1 MPRTFY
7 TIDDLAK
14 FCMENNFTNFS
25 AKEHNNKPLIIQ
37 SFETFEA
44 AESVND
50 GLLPVKLMACH
61 VGLNR
66 NKSSISED
74 TMRRRMGSFKG
85 RPILANIIK
94 TETGEYEFHSHDM
107 TINEDNEV
115 EYIERPVGVI
125 SEVEEPY
132 LEYNKEEDKTYLH
145 VSGNIFTDYSRAADI
160 LERRRTCKCS
170 VEIAVNEMSWNA
182 DENYL
187 SIDDFIFMGVTI
199 LGYEQ
204 DGVTEIQEG
213 MKGSKITIDNF
224 SAKQNSMFNE
234 NYSNQ
239 IIDLLSNINNKL
251 DNLSYTKLNEKGVE
265 KEMNHFEELL
275 TKYGVTAEQCEFDYE
290 NMTDEE
296 LDAKFA
302 ELFDDGEGEGEASTE
317 GAESTEGEAETETET
332 EGEEETVEETEETE
346 SEAVVPTSD
355 EESEEEVSDDSI
367 PAGKKKEYEL
377 TFRLSHDDIKYGLY
391 NLLDAMG
398 CMCYIFEVYD
408 DMFIYQSW
416 EDGRCYKHT
425 YSKDG
430 DNLALEGDPV
440 EVFSTWVTKEEKDA
454 LETLKADYAVLKE
467 FKENIEAAELKAEKD
482 AVFASPE
489 YADIC
494 ETEEFKALVADAD
507 KYSVEEVKVKA
518 DLLFAAHVK
527 AVGNFAVKKPAAKSN
542 SIGVNLKAKPSKKAQ
557 AFGGLFDE

>member
-7 TIDDLAK
+7 TIDDLVK
-14 FCMENNFTNFS
+14 FCMENNFTKFS
-25 AKEHNNKPLIIQ
+25 AKEHDNRPLIIQ
-37 SFETFEA
+37 SFENFAVEEDA
-44 AESVND
+44 ND

-61 VGLNR
+61 IGLNR
-66 NKSSISED
+66 NKSAISED
-74 TMRRRMGSFKG
+74 NMKRRMSTFKG
-85 RPILANIIK
+85 RPILAHIIK
-94 TETGEYEFHSHDM
+94 TDTGEYEFHSHDM

-115 EYIERPVGVI
+115 EYIEQPVGVI
-125 SEVEEPY
+125 SQLEEPY
-132 LEYNKEEDKTYLH
+132 LEYNKDEDKTFLH
-145 VSGNIFTDYSRAADI
+145 VSGHIFTDYSRAAEI

-187 SIDDFIFMGVTI
+187 SIDDFTFMGVTI

-239 IIDLLSNINNKL
+239 IIDLLSNINQKL

-302 ELFDDGEGEGEASTE
+302 ELFDEGSEGEGEGEPAAE
-317 GAESTEGEAETETET
+317 GEESTESEVETADETEEEAEEEVV
-332 EGEEETVEETEETE
+332 EEEIEVVSEDEEETTEDGT
-346 SEAVVPTSD
+346 
-355 EESEEEVSDDSI
+355 
-367 PAGKKKEYEL
+367 PAKKKQVHEL
-377 TFRLSHDDIKYGLY
+377 IFEISHDDIRVGLY
-391 NLLDAMG
+391 NLLSARS
-398 CMCYIFEVYD
+398 D
-408 DMFIYQSW
+408 DPYYYNWIITVFDSKFYY
-416 EDGRCYKHT
+416 EDCIEGKFFCQK
-425 YSKDG
+425 YSRSG

-440 EVFSTWVTKEEKDA
+440 EIFSEWVTKEEKEA
-454 LETLKADYAVLKE
+454 LEKMKADYAVLKE
-467 FKENIEAAELKAEKD
+467 FKENVEATELKAEKD

-489 YADIC
+489 YAEIC
-494 ETEEFKALVADAD
+494 ESEEFKALVADAE
-507 KYSVEEVKVKA
+507 KYSVEEIKVKA

-527 AVGNFAVKKPAAKSN
+527 TVGNFAAAKPAKKS
-542 SIGVNLKAKPSKKAQ
+542 SIGINLKSKPNKKAQ
-557 AFGGLFDE
+557 AFGGLFNE

>member
-7 TIDDLAK
+7 TIDDLVK

-25 AKEHNNKPLIIQ
+25 AKEHNNKPLILQ
-37 SFETFEA
+37 SFESFEV
-44 AESVND
+44 AEDAND

-66 NKSSISED
+66 NKSAISED
-74 TMRRRMGSFKG
+74 NMRRRMSTFKG
-85 RPILANIIK
+85 RPILAHIIK
-94 TETGEYEFHSHDM
+94 TDTGEYEFHSHDM
-107 TINEDNEV
+107 TINEDNEI
-115 EYIERPVGVI
+115 EYIEQPVGVI
-125 SEVEEPY
+125 SQLEEPY
-132 LEYNKEEDKTYLH
+132 LEYNKDEDKTFLN
-145 VSGNIFTDYSRAADI
+145 VSGHIFTDYSRAAEI

-187 SIDDFIFMGVTI
+187 SIDDFTFMGVTI

-239 IIDLLSNINNKL
+239 IIDLLSNINAKL

-275 TKYGVTAEQCEFDYE
+275 TKYGVTVEQCEFDYE
-290 NMTDEE
+290 SMTDEE

-302 ELFDDGEGEGEASTE
+302 ELFDEGSEGEGESAP
-317 GAESTEGEAETETET
+317 
-332 EGEEETVEETEETE
+332 EGEESAEGEIETIDEIEEPEVEVVDEEPTEEPE
-346 SEAVVPTSD
+346 V
-355 EESEEEVSDDSI
+355 EEEVINDDI
-367 PAGKKKEYEL
+367 PGKKKEEYEL
-377 TFRLSHDDIKYGLY
+377 TFKLSHDDIRYGLY
-391 NLLDAMG
+391 NLMEATG
-398 CMCYIFEVYD
+398 CWCYIFEVYD

-416 EDGRCYKHT
+416 EDGKCYKYT

-430 DNLALEGDPV
+430 DNLALEGDPI
-440 EVFSTWVTKEEKDA
+440 EVFSTWVTKEEKEA
-454 LETLKADYAVLKE
+454 LEKLKADYAMLKE
-467 FKENIEAAELKAEKD
+467 FKENIEATELKAEKD

-489 YADIC
+489 YADIRD
-494 ETEEFKALVADAD
+494 TEEFKALETDAE
-507 KYSVEEVKVKA
+507 KYSVEEIKVKA

-527 AVGNFAVKKPAAKSN
+527 TVGSFAAAKPAKKSN
-542 SIGVNLKAKPSKKAQ
+542 SIGVNLKSKPNKKAQ

>member
-7 TIDDLAK
+7 TIDDLVK

-25 AKEHNNKPLIIQ
+25 AKEHNNKPLILQ
-37 SFETFEA
+37 SFENFEV
-44 AESVND
+44 AEDAND

-66 NKSSISED
+66 NKSAISED
-74 TMRRRMGSFKG
+74 NMRRRMSTFKG
-85 RPILANIIK
+85 RPILAHIIK
-94 TETGEYEFHSHDM
+94 TDTGEYEFHSHDM
-107 TINEDNEV
+107 TINEDNEI
-115 EYIERPVGVI
+115 EYIEQPVGVI
-125 SEVEEPY
+125 SQLEEPY
-132 LEYNKEEDKTYLH
+132 LEYNKDEDKTFLN
-145 VSGNIFTDYSRAADI
+145 VSGHIFTDYSRAAEI

-187 SIDDFIFMGVTI
+187 SIDDFTFMGVTI

-239 IIDLLSNINNKL
+239 IIDLLSNINAKL

-290 NMTDEE
+290 SMTDEE

-302 ELFDDGEGEGEASTE
+302 ELFDEGSEGEGESAP
-317 GAESTEGEAETETET
+317 
-332 EGEEETVEETEETE
+332 EGEESAEGEIETIDETEEPE
-346 SEAVVPTSD
+346 VEVVD
-355 EESEEEVSDDSI
+355 EEPTEEPEVEEEVIDDDI
-367 PAGKKKEYEL
+367 PGKKKEEYEL
-377 TFRLSHDDIKYGLY
+377 TFKLSHDDIRYGLY
-391 NLLDAMG
+391 NLMEATG
-398 CMCYIFEVYD
+398 CWCYIFEVYD
-408 DMFIYQSW
+408 DMFIYQNW
-416 EDGRCYKHT
+416 EDGKCYKYT

-430 DNLALEGDPV
+430 DNLALEGDPI
-440 EVFSTWVTKEEKDA
+440 EVFSTWVTKEEKEA
-454 LETLKADYAVLKE
+454 LEKLKADYAMLKE
-467 FKENIEAAELKAEKD
+467 FKENIEATELKAEKD

-489 YADIC
+489 YADIRD
-494 ETEEFKALVADAD
+494 TEEFKALETDAE
-507 KYSVEEVKVKA
+507 KYSVEEIKVKA

-527 AVGNFAVKKPAAKSN
+527 TVGSFAAAKPAKKSN
-542 SIGVNLKAKPSKKAQ
+542 SIGVNLKSKPNKKAQ

>member
-7 TIDDLAK
+7 TIDDLVK

-25 AKEHNNKPLIIQ
+25 AKEHNNKPLILQ
-37 SFETFEA
+37 SFENFEV
-44 AESVND
+44 AEDAND

-66 NKSSISED
+66 NKSAISED
-74 TMRRRMGSFKG
+74 NMRRRMSTFKG
-85 RPILANIIK
+85 RPILAHIIK
-94 TETGEYEFHSHDM
+94 TDTGEYEFHSHDM
-107 TINEDNEV
+107 TINEDNEI
-115 EYIERPVGVI
+115 EYIEQPVGVI
-125 SEVEEPY
+125 SQLEEPY
-132 LEYNKEEDKTYLH
+132 LEYNKDEDKTFLN
-145 VSGNIFTDYSRAADI
+145 VSGHIFTDYSRAAEI

-187 SIDDFIFMGVTI
+187 SIDDFTFMGVTI

-239 IIDLLSNINNKL
+239 IIDLLSNINAKL

-290 NMTDEE
+290 SMTDEE

-302 ELFDDGEGEGEASTE
+302 ELFDEGSEGEGESAP
-317 GAESTEGEAETETET
+317 
-332 EGEEETVEETEETE
+332 EGEESAEGEIETVEKTEEPE
-346 SEAVVPTSD
+346 VEVVD
-355 EESEEEVSDDSI
+355 EEPTEEPEVEEEVIDEGT
-367 PAGKKKEYEL
+367 PEKKKQVHEL
-377 TFRLSHDDIKYGLY
+377 IFEISHDDIRMGLY
-391 NLLDAMG
+391 NLLSARNEESGYYTWIM
-398 CMCYIFEVYD
+398 EVFDNKFY
-408 DMFIYQSW
+408 Y
-416 EDGRCYKHT
+416 EDYLEGKYYRQK

-430 DNLALEGDPV
+430 DNLTLEGDPV
-440 EVFSTWVTKEEKDA
+440 EVFSEWVTKEEKEA
-454 LETLKADYAVLKE
+454 LEKIKADYAMLKE
-467 FKENIEAAELKAEKD
+467 FKENIEATELKAEKD

-489 YADIC
+489 YADIRD
-494 ETEEFKALVADAD
+494 TEEFKALETDAE
-507 KYSVEEVKVKA
+507 KYSVEEIKVKA

-527 AVGNFAVKKPAAKSN
+527 TVGSFAVKKPAAKSN
-542 SIGVNLKAKPSKKAQ
+542 SIGVDLKAKPSKKAQ